1 MAIVDRVYG
10 KRKAV
15 GLKILRQIS
24 KTENIYIGRRLQPL
38 PFELF
43 GVIIEVALY

>member
-15 GLKILRQIS
+15 GLKILRLFS
-24 KTENIYIGRRLQPL
+24 KTENIYIGRRRLAIA
-38 PFELF
+38 F
-43 GVIIEVALY
+43 